1 MLRTLYTRCPHK
13 RKQVYYGRDRSR
25 IQYMKQTIKISNSV
39 AICTKNRHDLLTR
52 IYKQLQQSLPHPSS
66 TIVIVD
72 QTELPISLKQTRIKL
87 RYIHAPNQHG
97 LSLARNTAMAVS
109 KSKLVTFIDDDCIV
123 DANYTNT
130 LSTTN
135 EASLQKKNIAIVFGK
150 TKAYQKNQHI
160 TQYCPCTFEKN
171 SSKPIE
177 SIQDHSVAVGYGNN
191 MIIRKD
197 VVKNIGGFKWW
208 LGAGSIGESAEDAEF
223 IVRCLLAGYL
233 IGYDNNLLV
242 YHNRWLEKKALYV
255 QMSQYRCGGLAA
267 YGFYYF
273 QGVTECKN
281 IIKAHI
287 RESWDS
293 ILTHTRAATRN
304 PQTFLSGLHAI
315 TSEIYYVCKGIMLAF
330 VFAKIIPIPTRE
342 DVVKRFYHHSKFT

>member
-1 MLRTLYTRCPHK
+1 
-13 RKQVYYGRDRSR
+13 
-25 IQYMKQTIKISNSV
+25 MKQTTRAINSV
-39 AICTKNRHDLLTR
+39 AICTKNRHDLLAR
-52 IYKQLQQSLPHPSS
+52 IYKQLQRSLPRPSS
-66 TIVIVD
+66 TIIIVD
-72 QTELPISLKQTRIKL
+72 QTELSASLKQTRIKH
-87 RYIHAPNQHG
+87 RYIHVPYQHG
-97 LSLARNTAMAVS
+97 LSEARNTAIAVS
-109 KSKLVTFIDDDCIV
+109 KSKLVAFIDDDCII
-123 DANYTNT
+123 DTKYTST
-130 LSTTN
+130 LSAMN
-135 EASLQKKNIAIVFGK
+135 EVSLQKKNIAMIFGK
-150 TKAYQKNQHI
+150 TTAYQKHQHI

-191 MIIRKD
+191 MIIRRD

-242 YHNRWLEKKALYV
+242 HHDRWLEKKALYT

-273 QGVTECKN
+273 QGVAECKN
-281 IIKAHI
+281 MIRAHM

-293 ILTHTRAATRN
+293 ILTHARATARD
-304 PQTFLSGLHAI
+304 PQSFLSRMHAI
-315 TSEIYYVCKGIMLAF
+315 TSEIYYVCKGIILAF
-330 VFAKIIPIPTRE
+330 VFAKIIPIPANE
-342 DVVKRFYHHSKFT
+342 DVVKRFYHRPKFT